1 MRLHFPR
8 GLLRMKTYMAR
19 DVDIKKK
26 WHIVDAD
33 GKTVGR
39 LATKV
44 AMTLMGKDKPQF
56 TPHADCGDFV
66 IVVNAEK
73 VNFTGKKWN
82 QKTYYRHSGYPGGL
96 KSITAENLLKMKP
109 EEIIRKAVWGMLP
122 KNKWQD
128 RLIKRLKIY
137 TGNAH
142 PHKAQEPEVLEVK

>member
-1 MRLHFPR
+1 
-8 GLLRMKTYMAR
+8 MKTYMAR
-19 DVDIKKK
+19 DVDIEKK

-56 TPHADCGDFV
+56 TPHADSGDFV

-82 QKTYYRHSGYPGGL
+82 QKTYYSHSGYPGGL

-122 KNKWQD
+122 KNKWQN

-142 PHKAQEPEVLEVK
+142 PHKAQEPVVLEV

>member
-1 MRLHFPR
+1 
-8 GLLRMKTYMAR
+8 MKTYMAR

-56 TPHADCGDFV
+56 TPHADSGDFV

-96 KSITAENLLKMKP
+96 KSITAENLLKTKP

-142 PHKAQEPEVLEVK
+142 PHKAQEPEVLEV

>member
-1 MRLHFPR
+1 
-8 GLLRMKTYMAR
+8 MKTYMAR

-56 TPHADCGDFV
+56 TPHADSGDFV

-82 QKTYYRHSGYPGGL
+82 QKTYYRHTGYPGGL
-96 KSITAENLLKMKP
+96 KSITAENLLKVKP

-137 TGNAH
+137 TGNDH
-142 PHKAQEPEVLEVK
+142 PHKAQEPELLEV

>member
-1 MRLHFPR
+1 
-8 GLLRMKTYMAR
+8 MKTYMAR

-56 TPHADCGDFV
+56 TAHADSGDFV

-122 KNKWQD
+122 KNKWQN

-142 PHKAQEPEVLEVK
+142 PHKAQEPEVLEV

>member
-1 MRLHFPR
+1 
-8 GLLRMKTYMAR
+8 MKTYMAR

-26 WHIVDAD
+26 WHIVDAE

-56 TPHADCGDFV
+56 TPHADSGDFV

-82 QKTYYRHSGYPGGL
+82 QKTYYRHTGYPGGL
-96 KSITAENLLKMKP
+96 KSITAENLLKKSP

-142 PHKAQEPEVLEVK
+142 PHKAQEPEVLEV

>member
-1 MRLHFPR
+1 
-8 GLLRMKTYMAR
+8 MKTYMAR

-26 WHIVDAD
+26 WHIVDAE

-56 TPHADCGDFV
+56 TPHADSGDFV

-82 QKTYYRHSGYPGGL
+82 QKTYYRHTGYPGGL
-96 KSITAENLLKMKP
+96 KSITAENLLKVKP

-137 TGNAH
+137 TGNDH
-142 PHKAQEPEVLEVK
+142 PHKAQEPELLEV